1 MPCGIGYGDGH
12 KCPPLPVSAL
22 AHQNWFI
29 YVCARARTACRYRG
43 KDWRGRVACVFAK
56 QKYRRCP
63 DTVAPESLVL
73 GGKFPEPAEESSC
86 PNAAQMRKI

>member
-1 MPCGIGYGDGH
+1 MGFAHPCEFMCAPRGWASPTH
-12 KCPPLPVSAL
+12 CE
-22 AHQNWFI
+22 F
-29 YVCARARTACRYRG
+29 VCYRTQTRRTACRYRG

-56 QKYRRCP
+56 QKYRRFP

-86 PNAAQMRKI
+86 PKAAQMGEI

>member
-1 MPCGIGYGDGH
+1 MPC
-12 KCPPLPVSAL
+12 
-22 AHQNWFI
+22 
-29 YVCARARTACRYRG
+29 G

-86 PNAAQMRKI
+86 PKAAQMRKI